1 LAACDSNDDDE
12 QAIDGVD
19 ELEQLEPDLAGIP
32 DIVAEVNDR
41 EISGE
46 EFELTYLSQFQQ
58 FALQAQMSGQEIDQ
72 EQLKKEL
79 AESMIDQELLIQE
92 ANHRDF
98 VATDDEIETM
108 INDLVE
114 MNDLESEQAL
124 FDLFAEQG
132 MSEEQV
138 KEELSVQIKLGQ
150 LVDDE
155 AKDITVSQEEIQD
168 MYDELVA
175 MYEDTEEEV
184 PDYDDI
190 EADLEE
196 QMITQEK
203 NEIIFELIEQLRDNA
218 EIVNHF

>member
-1 LAACDSNDDDE
+1 
-12 QAIDGVD
+12 
-19 ELEQLEPDLAGIP
+19 DLAGIP
-32 DIVAEVNDR
+32 DIVAEVNDK

-46 EFELTYLSQFQQ
+46 EFELTYLNQFQQ

-138 KEELSVQIKLGQ
+138 KEE
-150 LVDDE
+150 
-155 AKDITVSQEEIQD
+155 
-168 MYDELVA
+168 
-175 MYEDTEEEV
+175 
-184 PDYDDI
+184 
-190 EADLEE
+190 
-196 QMITQEK
+196 
-203 NEIIFELIEQLRDNA
+203 
-218 EIVNHF
+218 

>member
-1 LAACDSNDDDE
+1 
-12 QAIDGVD
+12 
-19 ELEQLEPDLAGIP
+19 
-32 DIVAEVNDR
+32 
-41 EISGE
+41 
-46 EFELTYLSQFQQ
+46 
-58 FALQAQMSGQEIDQ
+58 
-72 EQLKKEL
+72 
-79 AESMIDQELLIQE
+79 MIDQELLIQE

-138 KEELSVQIKLGQ
+138 KEELSVQIKLEQ

-190 EADLEE
+190 EA
-196 QMITQEK
+196 
-203 NEIIFELIEQLRDNA
+203 
-218 EIVNHF
+218 